1 MSLRV
6 ATHNPYPSSLPPRS
20 SSALQEGVVPRY
32 GGEKEKE
39 IGRDSRG
46 LRKKRC
52 LTEKRREEKKFK
64 LSELALADSVRRF
77 PQDKSGLAGG
87 GSERMKVHG
96 GGLRKMNWY
105 SVGSGRRNYIPIVSS
120 FE

>member
-1 MSLRV
+1 M
-6 ATHNPYPSSLPPRS
+6 
-20 SSALQEGVVPRY
+20 VPRM
-32 GGEKEKE
+32 GEKEREKK
-39 IGRDSRG
+39 IARD

-52 LTEKRREEKKFK
+52 LTEKRCEEKKFK

-77 PQDKSGLAGG
+77 PQDKSGLEGG
-87 GSERMKVHG
+87 GSERTKVHG

-105 SVGSGRRNYIPIVSS
+105 SVRSGRRNYIPIVSS